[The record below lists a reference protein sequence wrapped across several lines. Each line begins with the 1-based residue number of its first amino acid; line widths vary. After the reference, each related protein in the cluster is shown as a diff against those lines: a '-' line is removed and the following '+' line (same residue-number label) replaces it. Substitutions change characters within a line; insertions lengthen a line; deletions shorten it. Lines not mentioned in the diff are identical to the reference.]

1 MSLTGCLKKAGDAL
15 STQDRAAVLDLAFRK
30 RGEGLKADAAARAAL
45 DEMIAGIRDKLGKDA
60 PAKAKQRP
68 QEPEPPLVTKT
79 GRGLPVPTVES
90 IVKSITKWWK
100 NAPAIIVIDTMLD
113 APKEVFD
120 KYQRETKAAM
130 KAGERLGEVKGFI
143 MPDGRVFIVADAATD
158 ARSVVGTVFHEVL
171 GHHGLRGT
179 FGKRIVQI
187 LDSVIDMRP
196 ADVANKAIEYGM
208 ASQYG
213 ANGEKLTA
221 NAILRGMTKDD
232 RRAAAEEVL
241 VELAEQYPTLKEA
254 GLIRRLIRAIKA
266 WIMENMPNARQFLA
280 MSDEDLIAN
289 FVIPARNWI
298 QKGKASRGGA
308 VAFQRAYHGSPH
320 KFDKFS
326 LDKIGTGEGAQ
337 AYGYGLYFASK
348 KEIAEHYREALSNN
362 MSGPPRRF
370 FRGVEL
376 QPQSPEYHAATL
388 VTQDGRTLAQVR
400 KEVQGWI
407 DDAATWDERRKN
419 HPSEQSVL
427 DGWRKTLVILNEASS
442 KKDFTSKP
450 YRGQLYTVDIPEDS
464 EMLDWDKP
472 LSEQPEGVRK
482 AIKRRM
488 PDMAPFNGLDMGSNA
503 TLLDNR
509 DGQADQT
516 SSQPWILRTQSNNG
530 TSNFGLTQKDVDRML
545 GSRDVDDL
553 KGQQIYTR
561 LAAQKGSQQA
571 ASEYLNSMGIRG
583 IKYLDG
589 NSRTAKDGSH
599 NYVIFDDKDV
609 QITDTAFSR
618 AKTEGMATKDV
629 VGNQSGAPADD
640 SMGGVGR
647 EARAAI
653 SAPSEREGYGLAPT
667 GGMQERAVRA
677 EKSGSPEP
685 AQKSKAAASG
695 AKRTPITARMEADAI
710 AVANKEIARQSEYDV
725 QQELESIQ
733 QNGRGYDVEKLIA
746 ESPKYWDAENEELT
760 PEGYAELD
768 RRNEQIARD
777 NIGIRDARSL
787 ADLDHVHQFAQ
798 ADAFESL
805 AEDLGASV
813 HGSRSFSTSR
823 YFEVTRADGKT
834 AGFRFADHLNTSSQ
848 HNAPDFNI
856 APGGNTFKQAIDWLN
871 ESPTPDSSGVAFSKK
886 LPATIEVDGQQRP
899 TTNSN
904 GQPIHPTEEGV
915 RNFWRWFA
923 DSKVVDA
930 QGRPLV
936 VYHGTRANF
945 NVFGNIGG
953 RFSMSAGYYFASS
966 TQRASVYADGLANAI
981 ENWNPKSKFT
991 KEVETGANVMP
1002 VYLSIK
1008 NPLVITNKDGPFN
1021 SPEDAFD
1028 LNGGALVKAAK
1039 DLGHDGVIYRR
1050 EKGDGFDEIAAV
1062 AFRPEQIKSATGNTG
1077 QFSPDNADIRYQR
1090 TATNPRNLAVEPTA
1104 RDKIKA
1110 AFATPEKSQLSPK
1123 IGALDT
1129 PLRVALEKTKALNVW
1144 RAAFNLTEMLG
1155 GYAAHKIAPNLTEH
1169 IKAGVIDRYGLDRAV
1184 IDQRRATNSAIMGG
1198 ARTTMRILDKMGAL
1212 TRAESAVL
1220 YRAATTADAAEVE
1233 ALTKDLRPDSR
1244 DALTEIKRLMRDLG
1258 AEQVRLGNLDP
1269 DTFKRNEWSYLHRTY
1284 QKHETEQANDKA
1296 ASAARALRIK
1306 GDQYKTRGLVDAVTA
1321 AQLADWLPAPWQAKL
1336 KGDKVSTDMRG
1347 EKFIR
1352 LEAREKT
1359 KPIDGEPTLGRL
1371 KDVAYWPANEPIPE
1385 RFKGYTQDAST
1396 WELRDV
1402 RDGKAM
1408 MWRDFTEAERTR
1420 MGEIDDIRYALVRTM
1435 QLAVQDVE
1443 TGKYFEWLANNY
1455 GKELEQ
1461 LPDGA
1466 VPMTDEDRL
1475 KAKLATFPP
1484 DSWVKVPDG
1493 KVQGT
1498 DVRKYGQ
1505 LAGKYVPGPVWNDVR
1520 NMGDESFFTSPIGK
1534 AFDSLQNKWKLSK
1547 TAMSPAVHVNNIMS
1561 NFVFMN
1567 WADVQST
1574 QLLEAVKT
1582 VATMGKN
1589 DDAKALWESFKTHG
1603 GDSGAYAFHELQQG
1617 ELESLLKSLEAETLR
1632 QNNLNG
1638 LLNLSAALDLWRE
1651 GEKRQAIA
1659 ALGKS
1664 KTAQAPKALIDAM
1677 IKVYD
1682 SEDTIFRLAAFI
1694 KAKADGMTDE
1704 QAGKFAQDS
1713 FLDYSINAPW
1723 IQALRKT
1730 ALPFIAFSYRAIPK
1744 LYDTAKNKP
1753 WKLMSLF
1760 IAMQALNMLGYSGSG
1775 GDEDK
1780 ERKLLAKEKR
1790 GNIWGYGP
1798 VGVPKMIRMPWN
1810 DDHGSPVFLD
1820 IRRWIPVGD
1829 VADIEQS
1836 HGALP
1841 MPQWASIGGIPA
1853 LFAEFFL
1860 NTQGF
1865 TGKKITLDT
1874 DTPKEKAIKT
1884 GDWAYKALMPNIP
1897 LPSLG
1902 SMARALGMDLD
1913 PGQLETYAATGILN
1927 AGNGV
1932 TDPFGRELSLSQALM
1947 NAVGVKVGAYPEDAA
1962 MQQIK
1967 MESDAQKREIMSNIN
1982 RYGRQL
1988 NRNGI
1993 DQETFDRRRDSNV
2006 EKLRKLSEERQ
2017 GRM

>member
-60 PAKAKQRP
+60 PAKAEQRP

-100 NAPAIIVIDTMLD
+100 NAPAISVIDTMLD

-158 ARSVVGTVFHEVL
+158 ARSVVRTVFHEVL

-221 NAILRGMTKDD
+221 NAILRGMTKED

-241 VELAEQYPTLKEA
+241 AELAEQYLTLKEA

-289 FVIPARNWI
+289 FIIPARNWI

-320 KFDKFS
+320 KFDKFR

-348 KEIAEHYREALSNN
+348 KEIAEHYRNKLSDTRHVARDGARLIDKRSHGGFASLIDE
-362 MSGPPRRF
+362 MRRNG
-370 FRGVEL
+370 RSQGDVIAYL
-376 QPQSPEYHAATL
+376 RRQTAATHPNWK
-388 VTQDGRTLAQVR
+388 DAIRLADRIEKGTVSF
-400 KEVQGWI
+400 KG
-407 DDAATWDERRKN
+407 
-419 HPSEQSVL
+419 
-427 DGWRKTLVILNEASS
+427 
-442 KKDFTSKP
+442 
-450 YRGQLYTVDIPEDS
+450 GQLYTVDIPEDS
-464 EMLDWDKP
+464 ELLDWDKP
-472 LSEQPEGVRK
+472 LSEQPRGVNK
-482 AIKRRM
+482 AIQKVERDRLISIM
-488 PDMAPFNGLDMGSNA
+488 KQRINARAERVKSGENTDALDRQIEVLREEIDAFNLPLG
-503 TLLDNR
+503 
-509 DGQADQT
+509 
-516 SSQPWILRTQSNNG
+516 G
-530 TSNFGLTQKDVDRML
+530 TGERYYKSLSRQFGGDR
-545 GSRDVDDL
+545 
-553 KGQQIYTR
+553 
-561 LAAQKGSQQA
+561 A
-571 ASEYLNSMGIRG
+571 ASQYLASLGIRG

-640 SMGGVGR
+640 SMGGDYKIEHRPMQDAGGAARLHDLTASFPEDIYGSNALQYYGSGDQREASVLRILRSLRGKPDATVKIYRGAPASASGINTGDWVTLNRSVAQDYADQLRDGKVFEKEVKAKDVTAWGDSLLEYGYFPNESPTPNSSAFSREAGR

-653 SAPSEREGYGLAPT
+653 SAPSEREGYGVAPT

-685 AQKSKAAASG
+685 AQKSKAAASE
-695 AKRTPITARMEADAI
+695 AKRTPITAQMEADAL

-733 QNGRGYDVEKLIA
+733 QNGRGYDVERLIA
-746 ESPKYWDAENEELT
+746 ENPKYWDAENEELT

-805 AEDLGASV
+805 AQDLGASV

-856 APGGNTFKQAIDWLN
+856 APGGNTFKQALDWLN
-871 ESPTPDSSGVAFSKK
+871 ESTTPDNSGVAFS
-886 LPATIEVDGQQRP
+886 
-899 TTNSN
+899 
-904 GQPIHPTEEGV
+904 
-915 RNFWRWFA
+915 
-923 DSKVVDA
+923 
-930 QGRPLV
+930 
-936 VYHGTRANF
+936 
-945 NVFGNIGG
+945 
-953 RFSMSAGYYFASS
+953 
-966 TQRASVYADGLANAI
+966 
-981 ENWNPKSKFT
+981 
-991 KEVETGANVMP
+991 
-1002 VYLSIK
+1002 
-1008 NPLVITNKDGPFN
+1008 
-1021 SPEDAFD
+1021 
-1028 LNGGALVKAAK
+1028 
-1039 DLGHDGVIYRR
+1039 
-1050 EKGDGFDEIAAV
+1050 
-1062 AFRPEQIKSATGNTG
+1062 
-1077 QFSPDNADIRYQR
+1077 R

-1123 IGALDT
+1123 VGALDT

-1155 GYAAHKIAPNLTEH
+1155 GYAATRIAPNLTEH

-1284 QKHETEQANDKA
+1284 QKYETEQANDKA

-1385 RFKGYTQDAST
+1385 RFKGYTQDVST

-1466 VPMTDEDRL
+1466 IIKDSGVIGRPAEQQLADG
-1475 KAKLATFPP
+1475 KLVAIPGKIKDATQNFANAFRTFEK
-1484 DSWVKVPDG
+1484 DKWVQVPDT

-1498 DVRKYGQ
+1498 EVRKYGK

-1520 NMGDESFFTSPIGK
+1520 NIGEDQALPLGK
-1534 AFDSLQNKWKLSK
+1534 AFDSLQSKWKVSK
-1547 TAMSPAVHVNNIMS
+1547 TALSPAVHVNNVMS

-1617 ELESLLKSLEAETLR
+1617 ELESLLKSLESETLK

-1677 IKVYD
+1677 IKVYG

-1704 QAGKFAQDS
+1704 QAGKFAQDP

-1874 DTPKEKAIKT
+1874 DTPTEKAIKT

-1897 LPSLG
+1897 LPFLG
-1902 SMARALGMDLD
+1902 VILRKLGIDLD
-1913 PGQLETYAATGILN
+1913 PGQFETYAATGILN

-2006 EKLRKLSEERQ
+2006 EKLRKLSDERQ

>member
-15 STQDRAAVLDLAFRK
+15 STQDRATVLDLAFRK

-60 PAKAKQRP
+60 PAKADQKP
-68 QEPEPPLVTKT
+68 QEPEPLVTKT

-90 IVKSITKWWK
+90 IVKSITTGWK
-100 NAPAIIVIDTMLD
+100 NAPAISVIDTMLD

-221 NAILRGMTKDD
+221 NAILRGMTKED

-241 VELAEQYPTLKEA
+241 AELAEQYPTLKEA

-289 FVIPARNWI
+289 FIIPARNWI

-308 VAFQRAYHGSPH
+308 VAF
-320 KFDKFS
+320 
-326 LDKIGTGEGAQ
+326 
-337 AYGYGLYFASK
+337 
-348 KEIAEHYREALSNN
+348 
-362 MSGPPRRF
+362 
-370 FRGVEL
+370 
-376 QPQSPEYHAATL
+376 
-388 VTQDGRTLAQVR
+388 
-400 KEVQGWI
+400 
-407 DDAATWDERRKN
+407 
-419 HPSEQSVL
+419 
-427 DGWRKTLVILNEASS
+427 
-442 KKDFTSKP
+442 
-450 YRGQLYTVDIPEDS
+450 
-464 EMLDWDKP
+464 
-472 LSEQPEGVRK
+472 
-482 AIKRRM
+482 
-488 PDMAPFNGLDMGSNA
+488 
-503 TLLDNR
+503 
-509 DGQADQT
+509 
-516 SSQPWILRTQSNNG
+516 
-530 TSNFGLTQKDVDRML
+530 
-545 GSRDVDDL
+545 
-553 KGQQIYTR
+553 
-561 LAAQKGSQQA
+561 
-571 ASEYLNSMGIRG
+571 
-583 IKYLDG
+583 
-589 NSRTAKDGSH
+589 
-599 NYVIFDDKDV
+599 
-609 QITDTAFSR
+609 SR

-629 VGNQSGAPADD
+629 VGNNTESSADGKPNGDPRYRLVDTEGMTAAQAREAVQSRAEQLAKTLRDGGFTVDLQHSGSASGPSSYLSVSDPQTGRFLTNQIRISNHSKGAFN
-640 SMGGVGR
+640 SGGV
-647 EARAAI
+647 
-653 SAPSEREGYGLAPT
+653 LAVAT
-667 GGMQERAVRA
+667 DAQMQEVVDAAKAMRAQGPSA
-677 EKSGSPEP
+677 LF
-685 AQKSKAAASG
+685 AS
-695 AKRTPITARMEADAI
+695 
-710 AVANKEIARQSEYDV
+710 Q
-725 QQELESIQ
+725 
-733 QNGRGYDVEKLIA
+733 
-746 ESPKYWDAENEELT
+746 AENERK
-760 PEGYAELD
+760 A
-768 RRNEQIARD
+768 N
-777 NIGIRDARSL
+777 DARIASAKKKLAAGKSL
-787 ADLDHVHQFAQ
+787 TKSEQEA
-798 ADAFESL
+798 
-805 AEDLGASV
+805 
-813 HGSRSFSTSR
+813 
-823 YFEVTRADGKT
+823 
-834 AGFRFADHLNTSSQ
+834 LNQS
-848 HNAPDFNI
+848 
-856 APGGNTFKQAIDWLN
+856 N
-871 ESPTPDSSGVAFSKK
+871 ESTTPDSSGVAFSRK

-915 RNFWRWFA
+915 RNFWKWFS
-923 DSKVVDA
+923 DSRVVDA

-936 VYHGTRANF
+936 VYHGTHRDFATFDENAPSSHIPLPGF
-945 NVFGNIGG
+945 YFTPNPDIASMFAESGAKMAQNKAG
-953 RFSMSAGYYFASS
+953 RPFEP
-966 TQRASVYADGLANAI
+966 V
-981 ENWNPKSKFT
+981 
-991 KEVETGANVMP
+991 GATVMP
-1002 VYLSIK
+1002 AYLSIQ
-1008 NPLVITNKDGPFN
+1008 NPLDF
-1021 SPEDAFD
+1021 DASEGVMKGFVSEKIIKEII
-1028 LNGGALVKAAK
+1028 LEAK
-1039 DLGHDGVIYRR
+1039 RKGHDGVVIRGWR
-1050 EKGDGFDEIAAV
+1050 DGSGPVQYV
-1062 AFRPEQIKSATGNTG
+1062 AFKPEQIKSATGNTG
-1077 QFSPDNADIRYQR
+1077 QFSPDNADIRFSRAKPVTYTTYRGVSTEGPNDYGVAGKGEYSSGRRQVAEVYAGKDGKVESRTVTLNNPLSLTYAELRDLQTNLYGKPLTGFEKDLSDKFDAWLRSQGHDGVVLFDPEISKTVPEEIVRLVNNADIRYQR

-1110 AFATPEKSQLSPK
+1110 AFATPEKPQLSPK

-1129 PLRVALEKTKALNVW
+1129 PLRVAMEKTKALNVW

-1155 GYAAHKIAPNLTEH
+1155 GYAATRIAPNLTEH

-1284 QKHETEQANDKA
+1284 QKYETEQANDKA

-1321 AQLADWLPAPWQAKL
+1321 AQLADWLPEPWQAKL

-1371 KDVAYWPANEPIPE
+1371 KDVAYWPANEPIPD
-1385 RFKGYTQDAST
+1385 RFKGYTQDVST

-1443 TGKYFEWLANNY
+1443 TGKYFEWLAANY

-1475 KAKLATFPP
+1475 KAKLATFPK

-1505 LAGKYVPGPVWNDVR
+1505 LAGKYVPGPVWNDIR

-1547 TAMSPAVHVNNIMS
+1547 TAMSPAVHVNNVMS

-1617 ELESLLKSLEAETLR
+1617 ELESLLKSLEAETLK

-1677 IKVYD
+1677 IKVYG

-1790 GNIWGYGP
+1790 GNVWGYGP

-1874 DTPKEKAIKT
+1874 DTPTEKAIKT

-1897 LPSLG
+1897 LPSVG

-1913 PGQLETYAATGILN
+1913 PGQIETYAATGILN

-1967 MESDAQKREIMSNIN
+1967 MESDAQKREIMGNIN

-1993 DQETFDRRRDSNV
+1993 DQETFDRRRDANV

>member
-15 STQDRAAVLDLAFRK
+15 STQDRATVLDLAFRK

-60 PAKAKQRP
+60 PAKADQKP
-68 QEPEPPLVTKT
+68 QEPEPLVTKT

-100 NAPAIIVIDTMLD
+100 NAPAISVIDTMLD

-221 NAILRGMTKDD
+221 NAILRGMTKED

-241 VELAEQYPTLKEA
+241 AELAEQYPTLKEA

-289 FVIPARNWI
+289 FIIPARNWI

-308 VAFQRAYHGSPH
+308 V
-320 KFDKFS
+320 
-326 LDKIGTGEGAQ
+326 
-337 AYGYGLYFASK
+337 
-348 KEIAEHYREALSNN
+348 
-362 MSGPPRRF
+362 
-370 FRGVEL
+370 
-376 QPQSPEYHAATL
+376 
-388 VTQDGRTLAQVR
+388 
-400 KEVQGWI
+400 
-407 DDAATWDERRKN
+407 
-419 HPSEQSVL
+419 
-427 DGWRKTLVILNEASS
+427 
-442 KKDFTSKP
+442 
-450 YRGQLYTVDIPEDS
+450 
-464 EMLDWDKP
+464 
-472 LSEQPEGVRK
+472 
-482 AIKRRM
+482 
-488 PDMAPFNGLDMGSNA
+488 
-503 TLLDNR
+503 
-509 DGQADQT
+509 
-516 SSQPWILRTQSNNG
+516 
-530 TSNFGLTQKDVDRML
+530 
-545 GSRDVDDL
+545 
-553 KGQQIYTR
+553 
-561 LAAQKGSQQA
+561 
-571 ASEYLNSMGIRG
+571 
-583 IKYLDG
+583 
-589 NSRTAKDGSH
+589 
-599 NYVIFDDKDV
+599 
-609 QITDTAFSR
+609 AFSR

-640 SMGGVGR
+640 SMGGDYRGQHTAPSHDSGAPAHDLTGNGIYPQDVYSTNGLR
-647 EARAAI
+647 YYGTGDDNLDRAAYRVVQSLKDKPNATVTI
-653 SAPSEREGYGLAPT
+653 Y
-667 GGMQERAVRA
+667 RAVP
-677 EKSGSPEP
+677 SGVTRGISDGDWVTTVQEY
-685 AQKSKAAASG
+685 AKQHGESALDGDYKIVSKKVKASE
-695 AKRTPITARMEADAI
+695 IFTAGD
-710 AVANKEIARQSEYDV
+710 SW
-725 QQELESIQ
+725 LEW
-733 QNGRGYDVEKLIA
+733 GY
-746 ESPKYWDAENEELT
+746 SPK
-760 PEGYAELD
+760 
-768 RRNEQIARD
+768 
-777 NIGIRDARSL
+777 S
-787 ADLDHVHQFAQ
+787 
-798 ADAFESL
+798 
-805 AEDLGASV
+805 
-813 HGSRSFSTSR
+813 
-823 YFEVTRADGKT
+823 
-834 AGFRFADHLNTSSQ
+834 
-848 HNAPDFNI
+848 
-856 APGGNTFKQAIDWLN
+856 N

-886 LPATIEVDGQQRP
+886 LPATIEVDGKQRP
-899 TTNSN
+899 TINSN
-904 GQPIHPTEEGV
+904 GQPIHPTEEG
-915 RNFWRWFA
+915 NLTGA
-923 DSKVVDA
+923 DAVPPRQSTVPEGRMNGVASDAETLANLLKSQTFTLKGFGGLDAPSQREVLHSVLALGNDLKVLRSVIDFIPVDVVDILA
-930 QGRPLV
+930 REKLSAKSLFRDESVLKKFLSVDGNGSVSTAIDVANALV
-936 VYHGTRANF
+936 AAV
-945 NVFGNIGG
+945 
-953 RFSMSAGYYFASS
+953 
-966 TQRASVYADGLANAI
+966 ASVRAKHSRLDVVFSPK
-981 ENWNPKSKFT
+981 ENGVAS
-991 KEVETGANVMP
+991 G
-1002 VYLSIK
+1002 
-1008 NPLVITNKDGPFN
+1008 TN
-1021 SPEDAFD
+1021 D
-1028 LNGGALVKAAK
+1028 LNGASDSLHDKQKAVNK
-1039 DLGHDGVIYRR
+1039 NSIVSNS
-1050 EKGDGFDEIAAV
+1050 E
-1062 AFRPEQIKSATGNTG
+1062 TGNTG
-1077 QFSPDNADIRYQR
+1077 QFSPDNADIRFSRAKPVTYTTYRGVSTEGPNDYGVAGKGEYSSGRRQVAEVYAGKDGKVESRTVTLNNPLSLTYAELRDLQTNLYGKPLTGFEKDLSDKFDAWLRSQGHDGVVLFDPEISKTVPEEIVRLVNNADIRYQR

-1110 AFATPEKSQLSPK
+1110 AFATPEKPQLSPK

-1129 PLRVALEKTKALNVW
+1129 PLRVAMEKTKALNVW

-1155 GYAAHKIAPNLTEH
+1155 GYAATRIAPNLTEH

-1284 QKHETEQANDKA
+1284 QKYETEQANDKA

-1321 AQLADWLPAPWQAKL
+1321 AQLADWLPEPWQAKL

-1371 KDVAYWPANEPIPE
+1371 KDVAYWPANEPIPD
-1385 RFKGYTQDAST
+1385 RFKGYTQDVST

-1443 TGKYFEWLANNY
+1443 TGKYFEWLAANY

-1475 KAKLATFPP
+1475 KAKLATFPK

-1505 LAGKYVPGPVWNDVR
+1505 LAGKYVPGPVWNDIR

-1547 TAMSPAVHVNNIMS
+1547 TAMSPAVHVNNVMS

-1617 ELESLLKSLEAETLR
+1617 ELESLLKSLEAETLK

-1677 IKVYD
+1677 IKVYG

-1790 GNIWGYGP
+1790 GNVWGYGP

-1874 DTPKEKAIKT
+1874 DTPTEKAIKT

-1897 LPSLG
+1897 LPSVG

-1913 PGQLETYAATGILN
+1913 PGQIETYAATGILN

-1967 MESDAQKREIMSNIN
+1967 MESDAQKREIMGNIN

-1993 DQETFDRRRDSNV
+1993 DQETFDRRRDANV